1 MNLIKTKDLVKIY
14 NKGKENE
21 LKILRGVS
29 LEIKQGEFTVILGQ
43 SGSGK
48 STLLHMLGCLDTP
61 TSGKVYFEGKD
72 ISKLSSDQ
80 LAKIRRKKIGF
91 VFQQFN
97 LIRPLTTLENVEMPM
112 RIAGKSKSESK
123 KRATEL
129 LKMVGLGNR
138 LNHLPTQLSGG
149 EMQRVSMA
157 RALANEPKLILAD
170 EPTGNLDSKTS
181 KEIIQ
186 MMKDLNIKGY
196 TFVIVTHDQSIAKVA
211 KRKVKIKDGK
221 II

>member
-1 MNLIKTKDLVKIY
+1 MLIETKDLVKIY

-21 LKILRGVS
+21 LKVLHGVNIA
-29 LEIKQGEFTVILGQ
+29 IKEREFITIIGQ

-61 TSGKVYFEGKD
+61 TSGKVFFEGKD
-72 ISKLSSDQ
+72 ISKLSSDE
-80 LAKIRRKKIGF
+80 LAKIRREKIGF

-112 RIAGKSKSESK
+112 RIAGKSKSESE
-123 KRATEL
+123 KRAIEL

-138 LNHLPTQLSGG
+138 LHHMPTQLSGG
-149 EMQRVSMA
+149 EMQRVSIA
-157 RALANEPKLILAD
+157 RSLANNPKLILAD

-181 KEIIQ
+181 KEIIKT
-186 MMKDLNIKGY
+186 MKDLNVKGY
-196 TFVIVTHDQSIAKVA
+196 TFVIVTHDQSIAKIS
-211 KRKVKIKDGK
+211 KRKIEIKDGR